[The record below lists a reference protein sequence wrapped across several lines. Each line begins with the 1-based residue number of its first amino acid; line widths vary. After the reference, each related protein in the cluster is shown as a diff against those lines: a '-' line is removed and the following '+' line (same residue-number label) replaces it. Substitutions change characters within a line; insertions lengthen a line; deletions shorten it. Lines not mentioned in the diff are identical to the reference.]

1 MEILG
6 QNKTQKFYCKKC
18 DYTCFKKKHWLQH
31 IKTIKHNANK
41 MLINAN
47 SKKDTKICCKYCNKK
62 YKHISSLSRHQ
73 KICKKAPS
81 QLVKISQK
89 LAKISHSTLI
99 CECGKTYKHASSLSK
114 HRKQC
119 LYLQSLEEEIEIEE
133 DIVPTNNVEQ
143 LLKNILKE
151 NKELKEQMKKMQI
164 NNTYTTNNNTTH
176 NNQKFSINVFL
187 NEKCKNAMSL
197 NDFVDNIQLSLK
209 DLEFTNKHGFVEGVS
224 NIFIKN
230 LNDMDVTERPIHCS
244 DQKRLQFYVKKDDK
258 WEKDKKNEEID
269 KSIEKIG
276 NKQIKKISDW
286 TAANPGYETNPKKLN
301 EYYSLVRKIMGV
313 NFEKNLRKVKKII
326 GENVKLEK
334 EDKIE

>member
-6 QNKTQKFYCKKC
+6 QNKTPKFYCAKC
-18 DYTCFKKKHWLQH
+18 DYSCFKKKYWLQH

-41 MLINAN
+41 MLNIAN
-47 SKKDTKICCKYCNKK
+47 SKKDTQICCKFCNKQ

-73 KICKKAPS
+73 KKCKYAPS
-81 QLVKISQK
+81 KLVKISQK
-89 LAKISHSTLI
+89 LAKVSHDKLI

-114 HRKQC
+114 HKKNC
-119 LYLQSLEEEIEIEE
+119 SYFHSLVYEIEE
-133 DIVPTNNVEQ
+133 DDDIIPNNNVEQ

-151 NKELKEQMKKMQI
+151 NKELKEQMKNMQI
-164 NNTYTTNNNTTH
+164 NNNYTTNNTTN
-176 NNQKFSINVFL
+176 NNQKLSINVFL

-197 NDFVDNIQLSLK
+197 NDFVDKIQLSLK

-244 DQKRLQFYVKKDDK
+244 DQKRLQFYVKKEDK
-258 WEKDKKNEEID
+258 WEKDKKNKELD
-269 KSIEKIG
+269 KSIEKIS
-276 NKQIKKISDW
+276 NKQLKKISDW
-286 TAANPGYETNPKKLN
+286 TIANPGYETIPHKLD
-301 EYYSLVRKIMGV
+301 EYYNLVRKIMGV

-334 EDKIE
+334 ESM